1 MVRAVWDG
9 IAGSLAFL
17 HAMEPVLTVELTDNW
32 EEGMWQQ
39 QPR

>member
-17 HAMEPVLTVELTDNW
+17 HAPEPFS
-32 EEGMWQQ
+32 
-39 QPR
+39 RS